1 MKTFDSKASLIEAL
15 GSEMVDII
23 NKAIEQKG
31 VAKILLSGG
40 STPKDLYLWLSKQKL
55 DFSKIK
61 VGLVD
66 ERYVPLESP
75 YSNEALIAA
84 TLYHNTTST
93 GLIGMVADSENPEQN
108 LKLVDA
114 QYSTFKNADIVLL
127 GMGDD
132 GHTASIFPNDSAST
146 AALLEKNA
154 GICYTKAPSIPEN
167 RITCNK
173 VLLDSALHTFLMLTG
188 SSKLLKFK
196 TAKEEKTP
204 ISFFQGTTLQVYYT
218 PN

>member
-1 MKTFDSKASLIEAL
+1 METFDSKVSLIEAL
-15 GSEMVDII
+15 GAKMVDII
-23 NKAIEQKG
+23 SKAIEEKG
-31 VAKILLSGG
+31 IAKILLSGG
-40 STPKDLYLWLSKQKL
+40 STPKDLYLWLSKQNL

-84 TLYHNTTST
+84 TLFHNTTAT

-108 LKLVDA
+108 LKVVTA
-114 QYSTFKNADIVLL
+114 QYSAFKNADFVLL

-154 GICYTKAPSIPEN
+154 GICNTKAPSIPEN
-167 RITCNK
+167 RIN
-173 VLLDSALHTFLMLTG
+173 
-188 SSKLLKFK
+188 
-196 TAKEEKTP
+196 P
-204 ISFFQGTTLQVYYT
+204 
-218 PN
+218 P